1 MVRESFSVD
10 IDFQLFLCLNRPY
23 IYNYMCCLCR
33 RHQWATTHMLDV
45 IFFRPQIQNPRTLCL
60 FCFWQG
66 QGEFSMHIFI
76 YIFIYIYISLY
87 THICICMRIFTYL
100 LCILSVRQHMRRHVH
115 AGGAFGS
122 HSCEPFSGS
131 AHEKSKILWLI
142 GAGTMGHTVPSS
154 QGVSQG
160 IRNSEESFE
169 NAEYGGQ
176 NHFGVHAK
184 RWGCRKGSRM
194 HCHLGI
200 PGMHKYQTWRLCNV
214 FFSSPGSRQIV
225 STNA

>member
-1 MVRESFSVD
+1 MSDDPYVGCDLFSPTDSEPKD
-10 IDFQLFLCLNRPY
+10 IVSVLLLTGSRRIFYAY
-23 IYNYMCCLCR
+23 IYIYL
-33 RHQWATTHMLDV
+33 
-45 IFFRPQIQNPRTLCL
+45 
-60 FCFWQG
+60 
-66 QGEFSMHIFI
+66 
-76 YIFIYIYISLY
+76 YIFIYLSLY

-184 RWGCRKGSRM
+184 R
-194 HCHLGI
+194 
-200 PGMHKYQTWRLCNV
+200 
-214 FFSSPGSRQIV
+214 
-225 STNA
+225 